1 MLTPLNSIIN
11 LSYFVEVK
19 LKKLL
24 SLHKQRFN
32 DDLQQLQKKRQQLQL
47 LAAQAGA
54 HPAALVPT

>member
-24 SLHKQRFN
+24 ALHKQRFN
-32 DDLQQLQKKRQQLQL
+32 DDLQQLQKKR
-47 LAAQAGA
+47 
-54 HPAALVPT
+54 

>member
-24 SLHKQRFN
+24 ASHRQRLN
-32 DDLQQLQKKRQQLQL
+32 EDL
-47 LAAQAGA
+47 
-54 HPAALVPT
+54 